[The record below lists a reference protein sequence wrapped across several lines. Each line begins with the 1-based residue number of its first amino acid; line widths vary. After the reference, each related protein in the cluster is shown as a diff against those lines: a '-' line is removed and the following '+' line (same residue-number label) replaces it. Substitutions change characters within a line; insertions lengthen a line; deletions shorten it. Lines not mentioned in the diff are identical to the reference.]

1 MSRRWK
7 RPLKLTGTQE
17 FAHLPVEKLW
27 WQRQRCWIA
36 MVLAQKTPYIL
47 LDEPNNPLDLR
58 YQVEILELLHD
69 LTRHHGRTVVVVLHD
84 LNFAVNYGD
93 TLIFFLRQESG
104 ACVE

>member
-1 MSRRWK
+1 MN
-7 RPLKLTGTQE
+7 PQ
-17 FAHLPVEKLW
+17 LW
-27 WQRQRCWIA
+27 
-36 MVLAQKTPYIL
+36 
-47 LDEPNNPLDLR
+47 LDLR

-93 TLIFFLRQESG
+93 TLIFYARESG

>member
-1 MSRRWK
+1 M
-7 RPLKLTGTQE
+7 LDCDGVG
-17 FAHLPVEKLW
+17 A
-27 WQRQRCWIA
+27 
-36 MVLAQKTPYIL
+36 KTPYIL
-47 LDEPNNPLDLR
+47 LDEPTTWLDLR

-93 TLIFFLRQESG
+93 TLIFLRQESG